1 MWGID
6 RKSVVDFRRYY
17 ARFTQHVEMLSLSV
31 LLDADGGLIYALFPS
46 PHGRSWKSFAAEG
59 KPDGLV

>member
-31 LLDADGGLIYALFPS
+31 LLDADGGLIYAMLPS
-46 PHGRSWKSFAAEG
+46 PHGRWWMSVAVVG
-59 KPDGLV
+59 KPDGSV